1 MNHARGRTVLA
12 VVAFVMLC
20 PAVPLRAQESEQK
33 KIIPLKVELVLNEF
47 DGTRKISSLP
57 YTFYTN
63 VDERPGN
70 TPRTSIRTGQRV
82 PIYVGPHESSRS
94 TPNGNGA
101 VVVKEP
107 DIQYSDIGTNLDCRA
122 TSNPD
127 GRYRLELSI
136 ERTFIA
142 NASQVAKGAGA
153 ADISTNT
160 PIIGHFSSNY
170 SLFVRDGQAIEA
182 TSTTDPLSG
191 HVMQVVITA
200 TAVK

>member
-12 VVAFVMLC
+12 VIAVGLFSVA
-20 PAVPLRAQESEQK
+20 PLRAQESDQK
-33 KIIPLKVELVLNEF
+33 KVIPLKIEVVLNEF
-47 DGTRKISSLP
+47 DGAKKISSLP
-57 YTFYTN
+57 YTFYAN
-63 VDERPGN
+63 ADERPGN
-70 TPRTSIRTGQRV
+70 TPRTSIRSGQRV

-94 TPNGNGA
+94 TPSGNGA
-101 VVVKEP
+101 VVIKES

-136 ERTFIA
+136 ERLYIA
-142 NASQVAKGAGA
+142 NASLVAKGSGA
-153 ADISTNT
+153 SDISTNT
-160 PIIGHFSSNY
+160 PILGHFSSSY
-170 SLFVRDGQAIEA
+170 SLFVHDGQATEA

-191 HVMQVVITA
+191 HVLQVVITA